1 VPIAAILA
9 VTALAAAA
17 HLTRK
22 GSRAARASRD
32 EQYMS
37 ATLTQGH
44 MDEPAVRAARQVARR
59 ALTHGQKLGEGFFG
73 VAYLVDG
80 RVVKLPRYEVPY
92 RPRKSLKEARAWLLH
107 EAGVANELSESGFSI
122 IPEIVYVEL
131 EDGSPALV
139 REYGEPAGKL
149 SAAELHDLE
158 RQLWEIEQTGTE
170 WDVADDLLLLRRKD
184 GTVFVGD
191 VGFWRAR
198 SEPRKHDHMDSSDI
212 PLLMSKWAYKEGMG
226 KEFKDALG
234 SNFHSSAFK
243 DIDFWLDEL
252 EKAIGTDDP
261 VVELFTEDL
270 GPEWIS
276 QMSGRK
282 KLGLYIRPEV
292 RDAMD
297 RMVKKLDELGM
308 EIELPEEGKDPKRF
322 YRIVKKRGA
331 IRKKIEAE
339 KAARQGSKGS
349 AAHAGGAQRRRA
361 GAKPRPGRAQWTGW
375 SCVSGPEEMVAVIK
389 RRTRDLSYGQAIRR
403 MDLKGGPAWWF
414 GMPTD
419 WAVSYWETELPS
431 GRSALVM
438 QHSGIEY
445 LFTDDGSHDD
455 DEAGTAV
462 RLVEALDRLSDAGRV
477 STPWFE
483 DLSDAELQIVRAAA
497 RVKR

>member
-1 VPIAAILA
+1 MPTAAILA

-59 ALTHGQKLGEGFFG
+59 ALTQGQKLGEGFFG

-80 RVVKLPRYEVPY
+80 RVVKLPRYEVPH

-107 EAGVANELSESGFSI
+107 EAGVANELSEAGFSI

-158 RQLWEIEQTGTE
+158 RQLWEIEQAGTE
-170 WDVADDLLLLRRKD
+170 WDVADDLLLLRRGD

-198 SEPRKHDHMDSSDI
+198 DKPRKHDHMDSSDI
-212 PLLMSKWAYKEGMG
+212 PMLMSKWAYKEGMG
-226 KEFKDALG
+226 KEFEDALG

-243 DIDFWLDEL
+243 DIDFWIEEL
-252 EKAIGTDDP
+252 EKAAGTDDL

-270 GPEWIS
+270 GPEWIA
-276 QMSGRK
+276 QMSGRE

-308 EIELPEEGKDPKRF
+308 EIEPPGEDPKRF

-339 KAARQGSKGS
+339 RAARQGSKGS
-349 AAHAGGAQRRRA
+349 AARPAGVRQRRSA
-361 GAKPRPGRAQWTGW
+361 QPRPGRAQWTGW

-389 RRTRDLSYGQAIRR
+389 RSTRDLSYGQAIRR
-403 MDLKGGPAWWF
+403 MDLKGGPRWWS

-419 WAVSYWETELPS
+419 WSVSYWETELPS

-438 QHSGIEY
+438 QHGGIEH
-445 LFTDDGSHDD
+445 LFTDDGSLDS
-455 DEAGTAV
+455 DEKRMAV
-462 RLVEALDRLSDAGRV
+462 RLVKALARLHDTGQV

-483 DLSDAELQIVRAAA
+483 GLSDAELQIVRAAA